1 MVVAQVSRLN
11 TAGHETIRV
20 EATAAAGVQRV
31 PGHRHHRRAAP
42 RRPSAAASS
51 DFYARKPP
59 PGRPGRRTCFPD
71 PFCDLFLTRVGLRL
85 TEADHVDRSSATAPE
100 TAAGIVTVSPTA
112 NPGVGYVMLD
122 GHRNPAASEPPR
134 HSTRRSAGSRP
145 LTRRL
150 PTRVRAARVRNG
162 PAQGVSDTNHPP
174 VHFQAGIVTVVP
186 PTMQESAHSTKASR
200 RPVRVSSR
208 DWRRPWL

>member
-85 TEADHVDRSSATAPE
+85 TGADHVDRSSARAERQGSAVVILGVMGLRPYVWIMVRIGAIVLLNEPGTA
-100 TAAGIVTVSPTA
+100 SLD
-112 NPGVGYVMLD
+112 ML
-122 GHRNPAASEPPR
+122 RKE
-134 HSTRRSAGSRP
+134 GS
-145 LTRRL
+145 
-150 PTRVRAARVRNG
+150 
-162 PAQGVSDTNHPP
+162 
-174 VHFQAGIVTVVP
+174 
-186 PTMQESAHSTKASR
+186 
-200 RPVRVSSR
+200 
-208 DWRRPWL
+208 